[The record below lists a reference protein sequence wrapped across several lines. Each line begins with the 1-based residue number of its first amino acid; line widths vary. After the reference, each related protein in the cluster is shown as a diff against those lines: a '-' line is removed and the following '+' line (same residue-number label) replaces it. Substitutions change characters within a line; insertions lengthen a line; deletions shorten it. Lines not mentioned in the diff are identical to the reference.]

1 MGRAEAPRAPLTAVS
16 CTFRASERVLP
27 SARSWTATRA
37 CASASSPTTSSA
49 SSTAPPTAA
58 SRPAAAKGGTC
69 RSLEA
74 MACGLPSIA
83 TDWGAHSEF
92 VHDEISHSFRVKGTV
107 KAVAKRP
114 EYAGF
119 SWADLDH
126 LAQFLRHAYEHRD
139 EATEKGRV
147 AAVKIQKNVDL
158 SSRGAEDRG
167 ESGGGR
173 HREDL
178 RGPPHGHG
186 VGLSPGRRCSGLRS
200 DATSARASGD
210 PSGASAFHERLEELR
225 TG

>member
-1 MGRAEAPRAPLTAVS
+1 
-16 CTFRASERVLP
+16 
-27 SARSWTATRA
+27 
-37 CASASSPTTSSA
+37 
-49 SSTAPPTAA
+49 
-58 SRPAAAKGGTC
+58 
-69 RSLEA
+69 